1 MIYSGWIIRFDGL
14 DPWWASGVGVLCIGG
29 LGGWD
34 GCRGIL
40 RLTYFVIRRV
50 EEVRRNHDGCLI
62 ENVMMSSTFWYIDK
76 LDSEVKKI
84 RERFDSGSCATKCI
98 CISSSYFELSEACV
112 MRIHESSW
120 IPRLLFVRMPRG
132 DST

>member
-1 MIYSGWIIRFDGL
+1 MIYSGWIIRFNGL
-14 DPWWASGVGVLCIGG
+14 GPWWESGVGVLCIGG

-50 EEVRRNHDGCLI
+50 EEVRRNHEGRLV
-62 ENVMMSSTFWYIDK
+62 ENVMMSSNFWHIDN
-76 LDSEVKKI
+76 SEIEVKKV

-98 CISSSYFELSEACV
+98 CISTPYFELSEACV
-112 MRIHESSW
+112 MRPEES
-120 IPRLLFVRMPRG
+120 
-132 DST
+132 

>member
-1 MIYSGWIIRFDGL
+1 MGEFRDDLLWMDHTVQRFRSLVGKWGWRIVYWGPRR
-14 DPWWASGVGVLCIGG
+14 
-29 LGGWD
+29 LGWLP
-34 GCRGIL
+34 GIL

-50 EEVRRNHDGCLI
+50 EGVRRNHEGCLV

-76 LDSEVKKI
+76 LDIEVKKV

-112 MRIHESSW
+112 MRSHEGSW
-120 IPRLLFVRMPRG
+120 IA
-132 DST
+132 